1 MHTID
6 EDFQELVE
14 EMIEDQKE
22 NWELA
27 KKNYEAL
34 EENLEKA
41 KELEV
46 EEDDIEMVFRIFP
59 NPQRA
64 LSTMAKT
71 DTRSIQERPCFLCEK
86 NRPAE
91 QTSLPFG
98 HYEICLNP
106 YPIFQRHLTI
116 IDKEH
121 TSQSIKG
128 RFEDMLHL
136 AENMIDF
143 YILYNL
149 SLIHI

>member
-1 MHTID
+1 M
-6 EDFQELVE
+6 FGG
-14 EMIEDQKE
+14 K
-22 NWELA
+22 
-27 KKNYEAL
+27 
-34 EENLEKA
+34 KA

-46 EEDDIEMVFRIFP
+46 EEDEIEMVFRIFP

-116 IDKEH
+116 ID
-121 TSQSIKG
+121 
-128 RFEDMLHL
+128 
-136 AENMIDF
+136 
-143 YILYNL
+143 
-149 SLIHI
+149 

>member
-71 DTRSIQERPCFLCEK
+71 DTRSIQERPCFLCALQNK
-86 NRPAE
+86 PVCRSDIMRYAS
-91 QTSLPFG
+91 TLTPFFSG
-98 HYEICLNP
+98 
-106 YPIFQRHLTI
+106 T
-116 IDKEH
+116 
-121 TSQSIKG
+121 
-128 RFEDMLHL
+128 
-136 AENMIDF
+136 
-143 YILYNL
+143 
-149 SLIHI
+149 